1 MVTADVAIVVS
12 ARPWA
17 ETLHRFIADHGGARV
32 RARVVDGR
40 EALREHYDVL
50 VAEDLTSFLTPRM
63 VVRLQAQGRRVL
75 GLHDPTE
82 PHGAVRLAELGVD
95 GTAPVTATPE
105 ELLRAVDVL
114 ALAAA
119 VDRGA
124 TRAPTGGVE
133 AVGVA
138 DGPPPPRPGR
148 AGDRAPVIVVG
159 GPPGGPGITEVALGL
174 AQVLAGRVG
183 PTTLVDADLRV
194 PSLAPR
200 LGLALHPSLRTAVDV
215 VEHWSGRLEDVLQ
228 PSGARAL
235 SVLAGVPATRTR
247 DGLRPG
253 EVLDV
258 VHELAGLRDRVVV
271 DLGGDPGG
279 GPVDEL
285 LGAADHRIA
294 VGAPTPVGLIRL
306 LDWLAGPGVR
316 AGRPAAVV
324 VNRAPT
330 GGFRRAELEEE
341 VRRAYAP
348 PALVFAP
355 EDRRVAEA
363 AWRGAPIGDG
373 AFLAAVEQLADALR
387 PAARPGGPA

>member
-17 ETLHRFIADHGGARV
+17 EALHRFIADHGGARV

-40 EALREHYDVL
+40 EALQEHYDVL

-82 PHGAVRLAELGVD
+82 PHGAVRLAEVGVD

-105 ELLRAVDVL
+105 QLLRAVDVL

-124 TRAPTGGVE
+124 TPGP
-133 AVGVA
+133 AVGVT
-138 DGPPPPRPGR
+138 DRPPLSRPDR
-148 AGDRAPVIVVG
+148 VGDRAPVIAVG

-174 AQVLAGRVG
+174 AQVLARRVG
-183 PTTLVDADLRV
+183 PTALVDADVRA

-228 PSGARAL
+228 SGGGTAL
-235 SVLAGVPATRTR
+235 SVLAGVPATRTG
-247 DGLRPG
+247 DGPRPG

-258 VHELAGLRDRVVV
+258 VQELAELRDRVVV
-271 DLGGDPGG
+271 DLGGDPGA

-285 LGAADHRIA
+285 LGAADHRVA

-306 LDWLAGPGVR
+306 LDWLAGVGAGP
-316 AGRPAAVV
+316 GRPVVVV
-324 VNRAPT
+324 VNRAPASA
-330 GGFRRAELEEE
+330 FQRAELEEE
-341 VRRAYAP
+341 LCRAYAP
-348 PALVFAP
+348 PAVVFAP
-355 EDRRVAEA
+355 EDRRVTEA
-363 AWRGAPIGDG
+363 AWEGAAIGDG
-373 AFLAAVEQLADALR
+373 AFLAAMERLADRLR
-387 PAARPGGPA
+387 PVLHGGRPT